1 MAQWTQYWRIITPVS
16 RKTHYTKMPTVNVD
30 DSMDLTSAGYSA
42 FSTITWFTNLLK
54 GATARLQ
61 RYKQYDAMD
70 TGDVARALDVMAEE
84 MSMPDQRTDLP
95 FIIDY
100 QVEEN
105 QTVSETTIT
114 TVRAALRHWS
124 KLHDLSKKVFN
135 TSRMMVKY
143 GDCFFRK
150 VSDTKKWEYIDPT
163 RVIGIEINAEGEKVA
178 YHIRPSSFQ
187 STQRSHFHP
196 GQNPVDSVEVT
207 PAAAM
212 IHFTRSDDMGES
224 APFGMSVLQN
234 AFKDWQKLVMLEDS
248 SVIYRIVR
256 APERRV
262 WYIDTGNT
270 PAPRVKQ
277 YLEQVKNDMRQ
288 RRMPNTA
295 NADQTDSTY
304 NPESI
309 GEDIF
314 FPVSA
319 NGRSSRVEALPAG
332 ANWEIPEL
340 DYFLKKVFRS
350 LRVPSSYM
358 NGQDSTSA
366 GSVYNDGK
374 VGIAYMEERIFA
386 NFIVR
391 QQAHIEEVFD
401 AQFKTYL
408 KVTGIKIDPDLFRL
422 KLAPPQNFVQYQQSA
437 LDTDLISA
445 FKSIED
451 TPYLSK
457 RFMLSRFLHLSKD
470 EILMNENMWKEE
482 NGIKD
487 NLPIEDVQVIYD
499 ANVDRAKIK
508 VDTTPEEPEGET
520 PADTGSEGEEAP
532 AESETP
538 PEEQ

>member
-1 MAQWTQYWRIITPVS
+1 MAEWTQYWRIVTPVS
-16 RKTHYTKMPTVNVD
+16 RKTQYTRPPTANID
-30 DSMDLTSAGYSA
+30 DSLDMNSAGYTSFSA
-42 FSTITWFTNLLK
+42 ITWFSNLLK
-54 GATARLQ
+54 GANARLQ
-61 RYKQYDAMD
+61 RYKQYDSMD
-70 TGDVARALDVMAEE
+70 TSDVARALDVMAEE

-105 QTVSETTIT
+105 QTVSDTTVT

-135 TSRMMVKY
+135 VSRTMVKY

-150 VSDTKKWEYIDPT
+150 VSDTKRWEYIDPT
-163 RVIGIEINAEGEKVA
+163 RVIGIEINAEGDKIA
-178 YHIRPSSFQ
+178 YHIRPSNFQ
-187 STQRSHFHP
+187 VTQKTQLYK
-196 GQNPVDSVEVT
+196 GQTTPDAVEIT
-207 PAAAM
+207 PAIAM
-212 IHFTRSDDMGES
+212 IHFTRSDDMGDA

-234 AFKDWQKLVMLEDS
+234 AFPSWQKLVMLEDS
-248 SVIYRIVR
+248 SIIYRIVR

-262 WYIDTGNT
+262 WYIDTGNM

-277 YLEQVKNDMRQ
+277 HLEQIKNDMRQ

-295 NADQTDSTY
+295 NQDQTDSQY

-314 FPVSA
+314 FPVSS
-319 NGRSSRVEALPAG
+319 NGRSSRVEPLPSG

-386 NFIVR
+386 NFVTR

-422 KLAPPQNFVQYQQSA
+422 KLSPPQNFVQYQKSA
-437 LDTDLISA
+437 LDTDLIAA

-457 RFMLSRFLHLSKD
+457 RFMLERYLGLTKD
-470 EILMNENMWKEE
+470 EILMNESQLKQEK
-482 NGIKD
+482 GIKD

-499 ANVDRAKIK
+499 ENVDRGKIK
-508 VDTTPEEPEGET
+508 VDTSEEPETPPETEGGETET
-520 PADTGSEGEEAP
+520 PATD
-532 AESETP
+532 ETP
-538 PEEQ
+538 PEEK